1 MKKKRASRILVV
13 GSPAGFTELFDLLE
27 SAGAYQL
34 SYAAYWGTANVL
46 LEPPPELL
54 LLHLPEE
61 KRAAEQALQ
70 WVEKLK
76 GEVPFVVLSTA
87 ADMEGYVA
95 CMSRGAFDYMTSY
108 TPLEEMRRVIDR
120 AIRYKQPVAA

>member
-1 MKKKRASRILVV
+1 MKKKKAPKILVV
-13 GSPAGFTELFDLLE
+13 GSQSGFGELFEALE
-27 SAGAYQL
+27 TGNYQMN
-34 SYAAYWGTANVL
+34 YAAYWGTADAL
-46 LEPPPELL
+46 LKPPPDAL
-54 LLHLPEE
+54 LLHIPAE

-95 CMSRGAFDYMTSY
+95 CMSRGAFDYVTSY
-108 TPLEEMRRVIDR
+108 TPLEEMRRVIER
-120 AIRYKQPVAA
+120 AVRYKQPMAA